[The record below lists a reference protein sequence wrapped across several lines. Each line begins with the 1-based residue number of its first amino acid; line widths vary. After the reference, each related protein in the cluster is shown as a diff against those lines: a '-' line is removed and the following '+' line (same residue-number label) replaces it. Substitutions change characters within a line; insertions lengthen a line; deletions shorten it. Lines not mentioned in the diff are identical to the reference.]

1 MKNKEINKAV
11 SFINEQ
17 SDETRVY
24 LGVDSERVHIDGTWH
39 VDYLLAIVVHI
50 NGCNAAK
57 VFGFVERELD
67 HDRNLSKPKIR
78 LMSEVYKIA
87 ALYLEITELVAHD
100 VSIHLDI
107 NPNEVF
113 GSSCVISEAMG
124 YIKGVC
130 GITPSVK
137 PEAWA
142 ASIVADRLKSLVNK

>member
-1 MKNKEINKAV
+1 MKHAEIDKAV
-11 SFINEQ
+11 DYINQQ
-17 SDETRVY
+17 SSDTKVY
-24 LGVDSERVHIDGTWH
+24 LGVDSERVQVDGKWK

-50 NGCNAAK
+50 DGRHAAK
-57 VFGFVERELD
+57 VFGFVEREED
-67 HDRNLSKPKIR
+67 HDRNLGRPKIR
-78 LMSEVYKIA
+78 LMNEVYKIA
-87 ALYLEITELVAHD
+87 ALYLEITERTAHD

-107 NPNEVF
+107 NPNEIF

-142 ASIVADRLKSLVNK
+142 ASIVADRLKSLV

>member
-1 MKNKEINKAV
+1 MKLDINKVANY
-11 SFINEQ
+11 INEQ
-17 SDETRVY
+17 SSNTKVY
-24 LGVDSERVHIDGTWH
+24 LGADSERVLVDDIWY
-39 VDYLLAIVVHI
+39 VDYLLAVVVHI

-57 VFGFVERELD
+57 VFGGVIRELD
-67 HDRNLSKPKIR
+67 HDRNLSKPKMR
-78 LMSEVYKIA
+78 LMNEVYKIA
-87 ALYLEITELVAHD
+87 ALYLELTELVAHD
-100 VSIHLDI
+100 ISIHLDI

-142 ASIVADRLKSLVNK
+142 ASIVADRLKSLV